1 MDIYENHHYGDQ
13 KMTGDA
19 KKLNGSVDLLAKAMK
34 KVFQEGIQSEETVV
48 LDGTP
53 EDLRA
58 AVMKSVRVI
67 DDPKA

>member
-1 MDIYENHHYGDQ
+1 
-13 KMTGDA
+13 MTGDA
-19 KKLNGSVDLLAKAMK
+19 KKLNGSVDLLAKALK
-34 KVFQEGIQSEETVV
+34 EVFQEGIQSEETVV

-53 EDLRA
+53 KDLRA